1 MLNQHW
7 TKCQFVMNIVELK
20 SITKRFG
27 RTIANDNVDF
37 DLKQGEVHAV
47 LGENGAGKSTL
58 MNILSGLYQPDS
70 GRIFVRGQELR
81 FASPRDA
88 IDAGIWMIHQHFML
102 VQSHTVLDNIILGTR
117 LPIFLNRKKL
127 IDSILDCCQRL
138 NFDINL
144 NARIWQLSLGEQ
156 QRVEIVKALY
166 RGARILILDEPTAI
180 LTPQES
186 EALFG
191 TLRTMR
197 NDGYSIVF
205 VSHKLGEVLSISD
218 RITVLR
224 KGRLVDTVSNED
236 LQKGEL
242 ARLMVGRDVIL
253 EAEKREA
260 GEGKREVVV
269 LRLENVTARNERR
282 LVALDNVS
290 LTLHSGEILGIAG
303 VAGNGQPEL
312 AEVITGLRKV
322 ESGSIY
328 ASGRE
333 ITSKS
338 VKDIIELG
346 LAYIPEDRISV
357 GSVGTLGI
365 PDNVLLK
372 CYNLFSFLDSTGINS
387 YSENLMDRYD
397 VVYSDLSTP
406 VRHLS
411 GGNLQKLILARELR
425 EIPRILVAAYPT
437 RGLDVAA
444 IEYVRKVLVDCRDGG
459 SAILL
464 ISEDLDE
471 LLALSDRIAVIYE
484 GELTFMPTKDIHQ
497 IGLAMAGSHGE

>member
-1 MLNQHW
+1 
-7 TKCQFVMNIVELK
+7 MNVVELK

-27 RTIANDNVDF
+27 RTMANDSVDF
-37 DLKQGEVHAV
+37 NLEQGEVHAV

-58 MNILSGLYQPDS
+58 MNILSGIYQPDS
-70 GRIFVRGQELR
+70 GSIFVRGQEAH
-81 FASPRDA
+81 FTSPRDA

-117 LPIFLNRKKL
+117 LPICPNRRKL
-127 IDSILDCCQRL
+127 TDKILDCCQRL

-144 NARIWQLSLGEQ
+144 NARIWQLSTGEQ

-180 LTPQES
+180 LTPHES

-191 TLRTMR
+191 ILRTMR
-197 NDGYSIVF
+197 SDGYSIVF

-224 KGRLVDTVSNED
+224 KGRLVDTVRNEN

-242 ARLMVGRDVIL
+242 ARLMVGRDVSLDVEARHVVPLQANIGDRAEPVLKL
-253 EAEKREA
+253 ED
-260 GEGKREVVV
+260 
-269 LRLENVTARNERR
+269 VTVRNDRR

-328 ASGRE
+328 ALGRR
-333 ITSKS
+333 ITDKS
-338 VKDIIELG
+338 VREIIELG
-346 LAYIPEDRISV
+346 LAYIPEDRISM
-357 GSVGTLGI
+357 GSIATLGI
-365 PDNVLLK
+365 PENVLLK

-397 VVYSDLSTP
+397 VVYSDLSIP

-425 EIPRILVAAYPT
+425 EIPRILIAAYPT

-444 IEYVRKVLVDCRDGG
+444 IEYVKEVLVDCRDAG
-459 SAILL
+459 SAIIL

-484 GELTFMPTKDIHQ
+484 GKLTFMPAKDIHQ
-497 IGLAMAGSHGE
+497 IGLAMAGSHE

>member
-1 MLNQHW
+1 MYSE
-7 TKCQFVMNIVELK
+7 MNVVELR

-27 RTIANDNVDF
+27 RTIANDNVDL
-37 DLKQGEVHAV
+37 DLRQGEVHAV

-70 GRIFVRGQELR
+70 GSIFVRGQEVH

-117 LPIFLNRKKL
+117 LPIFPNRRKL
-127 IDSILDCCQRL
+127 TGKIFDCCQRL

-144 NARIWQLSLGEQ
+144 NARIWQLSTGEQ

-191 TLRTMR
+191 ILRTMR
-197 NDGYSIVF
+197 SEGYSIVF

-224 KGRLVDTVSNED
+224 KGRLVDTVRNEN

-242 ARLMVGRDVIL
+242 ASLMVGRDVSL
-253 EAEKREA
+253 DVEARH
-260 GEGKREVVV
+260 VVPLQANMEPI
-269 LRLENVTARNERR
+269 LRLENVTARNDRR

-303 VAGNGQPEL
+303 VAGNGQLEL
-312 AEVITGLRKV
+312 AEVTTGLRKV
-322 ESGSIY
+322 DSGSIY
-328 ASGRE
+328 ALERE
-333 ITSKS
+333 ITNKS
-338 VKDIIELG
+338 IKEIIKLG
-346 LAYIPEDRISV
+346 LAYVPEDRISV
-357 GSVGTLGI
+357 GSIGALGI

-387 YSENLMDRYD
+387 YSEDLMDRYD

-425 EIPRILVAAYPT
+425 EIPRILIAAYPT

-444 IEYVRKVLVDCRDGG
+444 IEYVKKVLVDCRDGG

-484 GELTFMPTKDIHQ
+484 GKLTFMPTKDIHQ
-497 IGLAMAGSHGE
+497 IGLAMAGSHE

>member
-1 MLNQHW
+1 M
-7 TKCQFVMNIVELK
+7 
-20 SITKRFG
+20 
-27 RTIANDNVDF
+27 ANDSVDF
-37 DLKQGEVHAV
+37 HLEQGEVHAV

-58 MNILSGLYQPDS
+58 MNILSGIYKPDS
-70 GRIFVRGQELR
+70 GSIFVQGQEVR
-81 FASPRDA
+81 FDSPRDA
-88 IDAGIWMIHQHFML
+88 ISMGIGMIHQHFML

-117 LPIFLNRKKL
+117 LPIFPNRKKL
-127 IDSILDCCQRL
+127 TDKILDCCQRL

-144 NARIWQLSLGEQ
+144 DARIWQLSTGEQ

-191 TLRTMR
+191 ILRTMR
-197 NDGYSIVF
+197 SDGYSIVF
-205 VSHKLGEVLSISD
+205 VSHKLDEVLSISD

-224 KGRLVDTVSNED
+224 KGKLVDTVRNEN
-236 LQKGEL
+236 LKKGEL

-253 EAEKREA
+253 DAETRGRGDAEKEEA
-260 GEGKREVVV
+260 V
-269 LRLENVTARNERR
+269 LRMENVTARNERS
-282 LVALDNVS
+282 LVALDNVC
-290 LTLHSGEILGIAG
+290 LVLHSGEILGIAG

-312 AEVITGLRKV
+312 AEVIAGLRKV

-328 ASGRE
+328 ALGRK
-333 ITSKS
+333 ITDKS
-338 VKDIIELG
+338 VKESIELG

-357 GSVGTLGI
+357 GSIGTLGI
-365 PDNVLLK
+365 PENVLLK
-372 CYNLFSFLDSTGINS
+372 CYNLFSFLDSSGINS

-397 VVYSDLSTP
+397 VVYSDLSIP

-425 EIPRILVAAYPT
+425 EIPRILIAAYPT

-444 IEYVRKVLVDCRDGG
+444 IEYVREVLVDCRDGG

-484 GELTFMPTKDIHQ
+484 GKLTFMPTNDIHK
-497 IGLAMAGSHGE
+497 IGLAMAGSHE

>member
-1 MLNQHW
+1 M
-7 TKCQFVMNIVELK
+7 
-20 SITKRFG
+20 
-27 RTIANDNVDF
+27 ANDSVDF
-37 DLKQGEVHAV
+37 DLEQGEVHAV

-58 MNILSGLYQPDS
+58 MNILSGIYQPDS
-70 GRIFVRGQELR
+70 GSIFVRGQEVR
-81 FASPRDA
+81 FNSPRDA
-88 IDAGIWMIHQHFML
+88 INMGIGMIHQHFML
-102 VQSHTVLDNIILGTR
+102 VQSHTILDNIILGTR
-117 LPIFLNRKKL
+117 LPIFPNRRKLTDEILN
-127 IDSILDCCQRL
+127 CCQRL

-144 NARIWQLSLGEQ
+144 NARIWQLSIGEQ
-156 QRVEIVKALY
+156 QCVEIVKALY

-191 TLRTMR
+191 ILRTMR
-197 NDGYSIVF
+197 NDGYSVVF

-224 KGRLVDTVSNED
+224 KGRLVDTVCNEN

-242 ARLMVGRDVIL
+242 AKLMVGRDVSL
-253 EAEKREA
+253 DVEARHAVPQADMEP
-260 GEGKREVVV
+260 V
-269 LRLENVTARNERR
+269 LKLENVTARNERR

-303 VAGNGQPEL
+303 VAGNGQLEL

-328 ASGRE
+328 ALGRE
-333 ITSKS
+333 ITNKS
-338 VKDIIELG
+338 IKGIIGLG
-346 LAYIPEDRISV
+346 LAYVPEDRINV
-357 GSVGTLGI
+357 GSIGTLGI

-372 CYNLFSFLDSTGINS
+372 CYDLFSFLDSNGINS
-387 YSENLMDRYD
+387 YSENLMDRYG

-411 GGNLQKLILARELR
+411 GGNVQKLILARELR
-425 EIPRILVAAYPT
+425 EIPRILIAAYPT

-471 LLALSDRIAVIYE
+471 LLALSDRIAVLYE
-484 GELTFMPTKDIHQ
+484 GKLTFMPTKDIHQ
-497 IGLAMAGSHGE
+497 IGLAMAGSHE

>member
-1 MLNQHW
+1 
-7 TKCQFVMNIVELK
+7 MNVVELR

-27 RTIANDNVDF
+27 RTMANDSVDF
-37 DLKQGEVHAV
+37 DLEQGEVHAV

-58 MNILSGLYQPDS
+58 MNILSGIYRPDS
-70 GRIFVRGQELR
+70 GRIIVRGQEVR
-81 FASPRDA
+81 FNSPRDA
-88 IDAGIWMIHQHFML
+88 ISMGIGMIHQHFML

-117 LPIFLNRKKL
+117 LPIFLNRKKMT
-127 IDSILDCCQRL
+127 DRILDRCQRL

-144 NARIWQLSLGEQ
+144 NARIWQLSTGEQ
-156 QRVEIVKALY
+156 QRVEIVKALC
-166 RGARILILDEPTAI
+166 RGTRILILDEPTAI

-191 TLRTMR
+191 ILRTMR
-197 NDGYSIVF
+197 SDGYSIVF

-224 KGRLVDTVSNED
+224 KGKLVDTVPNES
-236 LQKGEL
+236 LQKAEL
-242 ARLMVGRDVIL
+242 AKLMVGRDISLDVG
-253 EAEKREA
+253 ARH
-260 GEGKREVVV
+260 V
-269 LRLENVTARNERR
+269 LPLQAKMEPVLKLENVTARNERR

-303 VAGNGQPEL
+303 VAGNGQLEL
-312 AEVITGLRKV
+312 AEVITGLRKLG
-322 ESGSIY
+322 SGSIY
-328 ASGRE
+328 ALGRR
-333 ITSKS
+333 ITDKS
-338 VKDIIELG
+338 VREIIELG

-357 GSVGTLGI
+357 GSIATLGI
-365 PDNVLLK
+365 PENVLLK
-372 CYNLFSFLDSTGINS
+372 CYDLFSFLDSNGINS
-387 YSENLMDRYD
+387 YSENLMDRYG

-425 EIPRILVAAYPT
+425 EIPRILIAAYPT

-459 SAILL
+459 SAILV

-471 LLALSDRIAVIYE
+471 LLALSDRVAVIYE
-484 GELTFMPTKDIHQ
+484 GKLTFIPTKDIHK
-497 IGLAMAGSHGE
+497 IGLAMGGAREE